1 MLLLIVEYVLI
12 RQSGEKRGIEVTP
25 TLSAQSHGKVTVK
38 PLVPEMPMEL
48 SVSMQEL
55 GHGVE
60 LYQSLHGLTTV
71 KEDCSNTL
79 AIF

>member
-38 PLVPEMPMEL
+38 PLDNNSAGDADGIKCFHAGARPRCGTL
-48 SVSMQEL
+48 SKPAWPYYSQRRL
-55 GHGVE
+55 
-60 LYQSLHGLTTV
+60 
-71 KEDCSNTL
+71 
-79 AIF
+79 